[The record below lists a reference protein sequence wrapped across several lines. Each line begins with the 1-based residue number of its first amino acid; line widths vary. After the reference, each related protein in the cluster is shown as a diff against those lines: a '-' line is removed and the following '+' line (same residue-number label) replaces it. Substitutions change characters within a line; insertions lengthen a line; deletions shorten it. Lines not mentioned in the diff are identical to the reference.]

1 MSAVTKFFHSLIKS
15 ISVDDFEDLVRI
27 ARLSGEDPFTHP
39 VLPYFEGTQFN
50 NLIMKDLKPEYVGVI
65 KTDVKPSVDIKLDL
79 RKKARVGEK
88 AIIDVK
94 SSYKTVPNLSSKLK
108 VRVTEINGNSEVPFQ
123 ILRGE
128 AGDQT
133 EIQVQ
138 VGRVG
143 KYQVEAMLYR
153 ENLGNSPIII
163 DIAEEQ
169 EASINDSSRAS
180 SSMSP
185 VLRRSLLQK
194 KAFEMVMGRQE
205 KKKVLETESSHIKFT
220 DLVSEG
226 RVIKTV
232 KMKIDSSRSL
242 KDKEPAKTEAGLDGA
257 IGQCVLDMDR
267 IAVASTGED
276 KVKIFSKDGK
286 FVQLLQPEV
295 PFKRPSDMLRLRGEE
310 VFAVRD
316 NRAIQFFSLSGQYQ
330 YQSALKSPYIIRCF
344 GLAQDSQGLLV
355 TINENK
361 NLGRRS
367 QKTGQIV
374 DPDLVTKPGGIDLLF
389 FNWRTSQL
397 VRKFSLTDHQL
408 VLSPDIGQSKCR
420 FLHQDQGAIIVTDN
434 GLNKL
439 YIISQ
444 NETHFKTV
452 EGSGKDSFEDPG
464 GVVTDGQGNILMADS
479 KKHRLC
485 VINEEGEMVGQ
496 LRMVPEVRR
505 PSGLHYDKI
514 TGELFVLNLHG
525 RQALVIYSLAG
536 K

>member
-1 MSAVTKFFHSLIKS
+1 M
-15 ISVDDFEDLVRI
+15 
-27 ARLSGEDPFTHP
+27 
-39 VLPYFEGTQFN
+39 
-50 NLIMKDLKPEYVGVI
+50 
-65 KTDVKPSVDIKLDL
+65 
-79 RKKARVGEK
+79 
-88 AIIDVK
+88 
-94 SSYKTVPNLSSKLK
+94 
-108 VRVTEINGNSEVPFQ
+108 
-123 ILRGE
+123 
-128 AGDQT
+128 
-133 EIQVQ
+133 
-138 VGRVG
+138 
-143 KYQVEAMLYR
+143 
-153 ENLGNSPIII
+153 
-163 DIAEEQ
+163 
-169 EASINDSSRAS
+169 
-180 SSMSP
+180 
-185 VLRRSLLQK
+185 QK

-205 KKKVLETESSHIKFT
+205 KKKVLVTESSHIKFT

-242 KDKEPAKTEAGLDGA
+242 KDKPAKTEAGLDGA
-257 IGQCVLDMDR
+257 IGQCVLDTDR

-276 KVKIFSKDGK
+276 KVKIFSKEGK

-295 PFKRPSDMLRLRGEE
+295 AFKRPSDMLRLRGEK

-330 YQSALKSPYIIRCF
+330 YQSALETPYIIRCF

-374 DPDLVTKPGGIDLLF
+374 DPGLVTKPGGIDLLF

-452 EGSGKDSFEDPG
+452 EGSGKESFEDPG